1 MHFMHASLITGE
13 VPVNAYTVLLIE
25 SDPFAELS
33 GCPLRPIHFLSL
45 YRASTLRGSL

>member
-25 SDPFAELS
+25 SDSLKQNFRVALS
-33 GCPLRPIHFLSL
+33 GPFTS
-45 YRASTLRGSL
+45 